1 MKELEVDIKYT
12 ENDEQEGK
20 KKYRKYRNKVNRSTF
35 QKSACGRLKDPRTTP
50 ATRVWSMETTSPA

>member
-20 KKYRKYRNKVNRSTF
+20 KNTENT
-35 QKSACGRLKDPRTTP
+35 G
-50 ATRVWSMETTSPA
+50 TR